1 VYQQSQ
7 KVGQKIILFR
17 QSNSDPAEDFSGELS
32 GSVSDFYAAGM
43 VSSALALHYGCT
55 GSINVPGGMARQVVQ
70 AMERDMTGEL
80 ATKSE
85 LQNVRNDLHNSIER
99 CRGELKADLELLRQ
113 ETKAD
118 IELLRQETKADIELL
133 RQETKADIDRL
144 RQETKA
150 NIDRLR
156 QETKAEIDLLRQET
170 RGEFI
175 KVRLEIDQLRQ
186 EMHAGFALLRSE
198 MQTMSNQM
206 TIKLGSMMVLSV
218 GLIVTLQKLL

>member
-1 VYQQSQ
+1 MEHLYS
-7 KVGQKIILFR
+7 LY
-17 QSNSDPAEDFSGELS
+17 D
-32 GSVSDFYAAGM
+32 
-43 VSSALALHYGCT
+43 ALV
-55 GSINVPGGMARQVVQ
+55 SINVPGGMARQVVQ

-99 CRGELKADLELLRQ
+99 FRGELKPEIELLRR
-113 ETKAD
+113 ETKAE
-118 IELLRQETKADIELL
+118 IELLRQET
-133 RQETKADIDRL
+133 R
-144 RQETKA
+144 
-150 NIDRLR
+150 
-156 QETKAEIDLLRQET
+156 AE
-170 RGEFI
+170 FV

-206 TIKLGSMMVLSV
+206 TVKLGSMMVVSV

>member
-1 VYQQSQ
+1 MEHLYS
-7 KVGQKIILFR
+7 LY
-17 QSNSDPAEDFSGELS
+17 D
-32 GSVSDFYAAGM
+32 
-43 VSSALALHYGCT
+43 ALV
-55 GSINVPGGMARQVVQ
+55 SINVPGGMARQVVQ

-85 LQNVRNDLHNSIER
+85 LQNVRNDLHNSTER
-99 CRGELKADLELLRQ
+99 CRGELKAEIELLRQETKADLELLRQ
-113 ETKAD
+113 ETRAD
-118 IELLRQETKADIELL
+118 
-133 RQETKADIDRL
+133 
-144 RQETKA
+144 
-150 NIDRLR
+150 
-156 QETKAEIDLLRQET
+156 IDLLRQET